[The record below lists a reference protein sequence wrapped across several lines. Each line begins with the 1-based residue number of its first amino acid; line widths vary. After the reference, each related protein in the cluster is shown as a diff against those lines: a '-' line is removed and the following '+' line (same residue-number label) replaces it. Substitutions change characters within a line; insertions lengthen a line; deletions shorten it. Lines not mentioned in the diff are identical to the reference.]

1 MMTTFKFNITTNG
14 ILLDKHIEFLV
25 NNNFTIKISLDGDFI
40 NNGYRI
46 TKNGENSFD
55 KVFQNIKYIQKK
67 FSDFFNTNVHFNSV
81 LHNKNSAKEIHT
93 FFLQTFKNSGCSA
106 AK

>member
-1 MMTTFKFNITTNG
+1 MNFIKQVVDLCSHISLNDDYFKFNITTNG

-55 KVFQNIKYIQKK
+55 KVFKNIKYIQK
-67 FSDFFNTNVHFNSV
+67 NSPI
-81 LHNKNSAKEIHT
+81 SSIPM
-93 FFLQTFKNSGCSA
+93 CI
-106 AK
+106 